1 MNKKVETIVAFLEE
15 KYGKEINDKYGKS
28 KIAEIVLNCISLTEA
43 WFSRLTKKAKMSYEL
58 KLFNGDGVLA
68 ETLHGITKE
77 NAALSISDILINNNN
92 KCTKVSLDSFSFND
106 GQKVV
111 NNVGEIE
118 IS

>member
-15 KYGKEINDKYGKS
+15 KYGKEINDKYGKD
-28 KIAEIVLNCISLTEA
+28 KIVEIIVNCISLTET
-43 WFSRLTKKAKMSYEL
+43 WFSRLTNKAKMSYEL
-58 KLFNGDGVLA
+58 KLFNDGGVLV

-92 KCTKVSLDSFSFND
+92 KYSKVSLDSFSFND

-118 IS
+118 IY